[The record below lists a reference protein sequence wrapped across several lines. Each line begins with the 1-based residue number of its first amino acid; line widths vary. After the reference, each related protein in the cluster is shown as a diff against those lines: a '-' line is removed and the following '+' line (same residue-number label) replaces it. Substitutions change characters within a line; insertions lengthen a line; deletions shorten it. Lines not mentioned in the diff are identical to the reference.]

1 MLNLGKELVKE
12 NDGGMPYTVS
22 SNFTNIR
29 VDKTKRVDP
38 SIIMINSG
46 FMVNIFYK
54 YIYKKTGQK
63 RREWQSTVTK
73 EMPTPAK

>member
-29 VDKTKRVDP
+29 VVKTKRVDP